1 MLHRFWNSFYA
12 LIGATMLIWG
22 ATAAVATYLFKQDL
36 SAEEVML
43 MDILFAFVA
52 LLAATLAVPA
62 RRASLGRYRPRHL
75 PMLLLLSLLGIL
87 AYNYLLYKAYS
98 SDVSDVT
105 PYAIIN
111 YMWPL
116 TTILFGVII
125 LRERPTIYTWIG
137 GGVGFLGFALIQLA
151 KAFENPAVGDAWSDG
166 GLWSMVREIVATTF
180 GDASAAGCLL
190 ALAGAIIW
198 GIFGPLAR
206 RWGAR
211 HQADPLSSMMLFC
224 GIAGVAGLALFG
236 SQVRWAYIF
245 SRWDLVLP
253 LVWLGVMAHG
263 AANVLWIR
271 TIEIGGAG
279 RTGVVAYLTPVLALV
294 FLWLCHGQAPS
305 VASALG
311 LGLILAAVAIAESH
325 RKRNARN
332 GVVK

>member
-1 MLHRFWNSFYA
+1 VLHRFWNSFYA

-22 ATAAVATYLFKQDL
+22 ATAAVVTHLFKQDL
-36 SAEEVML
+36 TAEEVTL
-43 MDILFAFVA
+43 IDILFAFVS
-52 LLAATLAVPA
+52 LAVITLAVPG
-62 RRASLGRYRPRHL
+62 RRASLRRYRPRHL
-75 PMLLLLSLLGIL
+75 PMLLLLSMLGIL

-98 SDVSDVT
+98 SDVGDVT

-116 TTILFGVII
+116 TTIIFGVII
-125 LRERPTIYTWIG
+125 LRERPTVYTWIAG
-137 GGVGFLGFALIQLA
+137 VVGFLGFALIQLA
-151 KAFENPAVGDAWSDG
+151 KALENPAARDAWSDG
-166 GLWSMVREIVATTF
+166 GLWPMAREIVATTF

-206 RWGAR
+206 RWAGR
-211 HQADPLSSMMLFC
+211 HQADPLSSMMLYC
-224 GIAGVAGLALFG
+224 GIAGVVALALFG
-236 SQVRWAYIF
+236 SQVRWAHIF

-253 LVWLGVMAHG
+253 LAWLGVMAHG
-263 AANVLWIR
+263 MANVLWIR

-294 FLWLCHGQAPS
+294 FLWWCHGQAPS

-325 RKRNARN
+325 RKRSASN
-332 GVVK
+332 GLVK